1 MDTWI
6 GSEVGRYTQ
15 VTVSDCTPDTTR
27 CFVQRGTNVTI
38 TIDFTINRPVKTVT
52 SVVVGEALG
61 AQGEIPFPDSNAC
74 TDPHSGISCPLS
86 GLVWDTLNLKNQPE
100 YPTKL
105 SLRKKFFRH
114 GPLIVSYRECFAV
127 SRTLLRLHE

>member
-1 MDTWI
+1 
-6 GSEVGRYTQ
+6 SEVGRYTQ

-86 GLVWDTLNLKNQPE
+86 GNTFRYTKTLPLMRDAPRISGTIFWKLQDENKKN
-100 YPTKL
+100 
-105 SLRKKFFRH
+105 
-114 GPLIVSYRECFAV
+114 IVCV
-127 SRTLLRLHE
+127 SIRGKIK